1 MLRCERERTGGRD
14 KVGQSAQGCETPSRA
29 LPRDGHGHWRGG
41 VWGRS
46 GAKTTPRA
54 LAPNGRTGYNN

>member
-1 MLRCERERTGGRD
+1 MLRCERERTGERD

-46 GAKTTPRA
+46 DNSSRA
-54 LAPNGRTGYNN
+54 SSERPDRL